1 MSTEHTLWMGDIE
14 PWMNEN
20 IIMKLFNDA
29 GIYPSSIKLKR
40 DKVSNKLRNYCFINF
55 HNIIEANE
63 TIYKLNGKKV
73 LNSNFKFKLN
83 WASQHSENNLNLFIG
98 NLSPDVDGLTLY
110 TIFKNIY
117 KSVHH
122 VTVVTENGISKM
134 YGFVHFS
141 DKNDYDRCLKEMDG
155 YIIYGN
161 PIKVNERKNNNLDK
175 KNKDK
180 NFQKNINY
188 NKNFINDFSLINSNV
203 INLNEEYSYYPKNL
217 IITKE
222 EPKKIGNF
230 INFEKQKKNSKKN
243 NTCPYTYPK
252 ALLIDNLSILK
263 SNNLN
268 VLYEKIQEG
277 IHKILSY
284 YKVNERKYK
293 TFIIFS
299 IENDNL
305 LLLEY

>member
-1 MSTEHTLWMGDIE
+1 MD
-14 PWMNEN
+14 NR
-20 IIMKLFNDA
+20 
-29 GIYPSSIKLKR
+29 LKR
-40 DKVSNKLRNYCFINF
+40 DLVKFFKKMNK
-55 HNIIEANE
+55 
-63 TIYKLNGKKV
+63 
-73 LNSNFKFKLN
+73 
-83 WASQHSENNLNLFIG
+83 NNLSLFKDDKSKLKDIEKIEDDEA
-98 NLSPDVDGLTLY
+98 LIQEGL
-110 TIFKNIY
+110 KQCQ
-117 KSVHH
+117 
-122 VTVVTENGISKM
+122 
-134 YGFVHFS
+134 FVLKHFS

-217 IITKE
+217 IITKD
-222 EPKKIGNF
+222 EPKKIENF